1 MRIMKTISNIK
12 KWSMR
17 VDKIPVV
24 IVINYEL
31 LKQSCVLMVTFSEG
45 NRLAEIEEG
54 DSKDTLACD
63 GDDHKADVCTY
74 SCLFLKNRSY

>member
-1 MRIMKTISNIK
+1 MRIMKTFPKIK

-17 VDKIPVV
+17 EDK

-31 LKQSCVLMVTFSEG
+31 SCVPMVTFSEG
-45 NRLAEIEEG
+45 NRLAKFEEG

-63 GDDHKADVCTY
+63 DDAHKADVCT
-74 SCLFLKNRSY
+74 